1 VGKPSGFLE
10 FEREVPV
17 EREPMARQGDW
28 TEFTSHLPEP
38 ALKQQASRCMDCG
51 IPFCCGPHPPITR
64 TSGGCPISNKIPEW
78 NHLVYRGDWQG
89 AYHRLRVTNNFPEFT
104 GRVCPAPCE
113 GSCVLGINAPAV
125 AIKSIENAIVDR
137 AFEEGWIV
145 PEPPIRRTGRRV
157 AVVGSGPAGLAC
169 ADQLNRAGHQVTV
182 FERADRI
189 GGLLRYGIPPMKL
202 GKDVVQ
208 RRVDLL
214 AAEGIVFK
222 SGVDVGTAYPVSRLV
237 AEHDALVLAVGATRP
252 RDLKIEGREL
262 DGVHFAMEFLQ
273 ANQKSIEDSGLK
285 DGAAIRATDRD
296 VIVIG
301 GGDTGTDCVATAIR
315 DGCRSL
321 TQFEIMPQP
330 PGERGEANPWPEWPR
345 VYKLDYGQK
354 EAAARFGSDPREYL
368 LMTRAFYGD
377 GDGRVS
383 GLETVSLDTGGMPM
397 PGSERTY
404 KTDLVLLAMGFTGP
418 ELGLVG
424 ALGVDRDERS
434 NVRAEYGAFQ
444 TSVPGVFAA
453 GDVRR
458 GQSLVVWAI
467 NEGRGAARAVDRY
480 LMGESALP

>member
-1 VGKPSGFLE
+1 
-10 FEREVPV
+10 
-17 EREPMARQGDW
+17 
-28 TEFTSHLPEP
+28 
-38 ALKQQASRCMDCG
+38 
-51 IPFCCGPHPPITR
+51 
-64 TSGGCPISNKIPEW
+64 
-78 NHLVYRGDWQG
+78 
-89 AYHRLRVTNNFPEFT
+89 
-104 GRVCPAPCE
+104 VCPAPCE

-222 SGVDVGTAYPVSRLV
+222 ASVDVGTAYPVSRLV